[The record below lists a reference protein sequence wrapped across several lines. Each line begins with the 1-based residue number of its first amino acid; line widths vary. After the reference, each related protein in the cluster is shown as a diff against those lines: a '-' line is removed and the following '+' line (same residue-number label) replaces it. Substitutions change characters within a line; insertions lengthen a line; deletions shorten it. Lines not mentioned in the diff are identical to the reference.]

1 MKTPAITNA
10 AVRSMVPPKRQ
21 NGESLRARTYSRV
34 RHGSS
39 LLKIQ
44 HFHFEETGVPAMNR

>member
-44 HFHFEETGVPAMNR
+44 HFHFEETGVPVMNR